1 MGAMASARLIILGS
15 MQLASAQ
22 MQVAGLLPSWFACV
36 VAFGDRPRALLAWR
50 LGSRF
55 RKMQPA
61 MRDAYDFFLLE
72 QSHTTSYATC
82 CHLPPTEISLTVR
95 RLDSHCTRELASAR
109 MTPFACS

>member
-61 MRDAYDFFLLE
+61 MRARIRLFFLVAHDQLCDVL
-72 QSHTTSYATC
+72 SS
-82 CHLPPTEISLTVR
+82 PPDGNIA
-95 RLDSHCTRELASAR
+95 DSVA
-109 MTPFACS
+109 